1 MSITQTTNVFG
12 MSKNEALEKGSQN
25 RLRFL
30 QVVSKLPQIKSDDK
44 YPHKFVFGY
53 PGIGKSY
60 EITNHLETS
69 GARFLMVTGNVS
81 MFAFGIQLAVI
92 NFLNPDQERLI
103 IFCDDVDT
111 LVATEASCNQL
122 KSALHGPRKF
132 TYEKSLQ
139 SQLSSLSDLQKEAI
153 NHHKEEGK
161 MGFTVDCKSMSF
173 ILVSNIQLP
182 TDDEVRVAREKGK
195 GKTSLMAH
203 KNAIRSRCMVQDFSL
218 SNAELWGWIA
228 DVVLRTDCLEQF
240 EMDEDE
246 KYVILDFLW
255 DNWEN
260 LTERSIRL
268 IEKMAIIKKEY
279 PDTFQSVWEI
289 DFLK

>member
-1 MSITQTTNVFG
+1 MSTTQTTNVFG

-30 QVVSKLPQIKSDDK
+30 QVVSKLPQIKLDDK

-81 MFAFGIQLAVI
+81 MFAFGVQLAVI
-92 NFLNPDQERLI
+92 NLLNPDQERLI

-139 SQLSSLSDLQKEAI
+139 SQWSSLSELQKEAI

-161 MGFTVDCKSMSF
+161 MGFTVDCKSMTF

-195 GKTSLMAH
+195 GKASLMAH

-228 DVVLRTDCLEQF
+228 DVVLRTHCLDLF

-246 KYVILDFLW
+246 KYVILDFMW

-279 PDTFQSVWEI
+279 PDTFQCVWEI

>member
-81 MFAFGIQLAVI
+81 MF
-92 NFLNPDQERLI
+92 
-103 IFCDDVDT
+103 
-111 LVATEASCNQL
+111 
-122 KSALHGPRKF
+122 
-132 TYEKSLQ
+132 
-139 SQLSSLSDLQKEAI
+139 
-153 NHHKEEGK
+153 
-161 MGFTVDCKSMSF
+161 TVDCKSMSF

-195 GKTSLMAH
+195 GKASLMAH

>member
-1 MSITQTTNVFG
+1 MNRVQNADVFG
-12 MSKNEALEKGSQN
+12 MSKNQALEVGNQN
-25 RLRFL
+25 RMRFL
-30 QVVSKLPQIKSDDK
+30 QMVSKLPHIKDDDK

-60 EITNHLETS
+60 EITNHLKAS
-69 GARFLMVTGNVS
+69 GVNYLMVTGSVS
-81 MFAFGIQLAVI
+81 MFSFGVQLAVI
-92 NFLNPDQERLI
+92 NYSNTNQERLI

-111 LVATEASCNQL
+111 LVASEASCNQL
-122 KSALHGPRKF
+122 KSALHGPRRF

-139 SQLSSLSDLQKEAI
+139 SQWTNLSELQKEALR
-153 NHHKEEGK
+153 HHQEEGK
-161 MGFTVDCKSMSF
+161 MGFSVDCKSMSF

-182 TDDEVRVAREKGK
+182 TDDDVRIAREKGK
-195 GKTSLMAH
+195 GKASLLAH

-240 EMDEDE
+240 DMSQDE
-246 KYVILDFLW
+246 KYIMLNFVW

-268 IEKMAIIKKEY
+268 LEKMAIIKKEY
-279 PDTFQSVWEI
+279 PDSYDRVWEI

>member
-139 SQLSSLSDLQKEAI
+139 SQWSNLSELQKEAI
-153 NHHKEEGK
+153 KFHQEEGK
-161 MGFTVDCKSMSF
+161 MGFQVPTSSMSF
-173 ILVSNIQLP
+173 MS
-182 TDDEVRVAREKGK
+182 K
-195 GKTSLMAH
+195 
-203 KNAIRSRCMVQDFSL
+203 
-218 SNAELWGWIA
+218 AENNSFNPS
-228 DVVLRTDCLEQF
+228 DV
-240 EMDEDE
+240 
-246 KYVILDFLW
+246 
-255 DNWEN
+255 N
-260 LTERSIRL
+260 LL
-268 IEKMAIIKKEY
+268 
-279 PDTFQSVWEI
+279 
-289 DFLK
+289 

>member
-60 EITNHLETS
+60 EISNHLETS

-103 IFCDDVDT
+103 IFCDDVDA

-195 GKTSLMAH
+195 GKASLMAH